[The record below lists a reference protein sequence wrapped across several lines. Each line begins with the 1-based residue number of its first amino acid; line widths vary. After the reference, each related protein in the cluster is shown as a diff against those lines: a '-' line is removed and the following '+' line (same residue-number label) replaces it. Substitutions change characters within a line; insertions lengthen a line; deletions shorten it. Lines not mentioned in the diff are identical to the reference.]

1 MRRAPRN
8 GQFHVQLSV
17 YLFKIIKTHENVFS
31 PNISYQMA
39 PGNFKFNDC
48 AHITDC
54 SKTSRYSLKKCSCFS
69 TKVQRGA
76 VDGIQSQSALIKQR
90 ETGSESLWA
99 LSVPFKCAPQCAFKI
114 PDRNHKTA
122 DSMRRAYCY

>member
-1 MRRAPRN
+1 MVSFMCSYR
-8 GQFHVQLSV
+8 FL
-17 YLFKIIKTHENVFS
+17 YLRLLKLMKMSVFS

-76 VDGIQSQSALIKQR
+76 VDGIQSQSAL
-90 ETGSESLWA
+90 
-99 LSVPFKCAPQCAFKI
+99 
-114 PDRNHKTA
+114 N
-122 DSMRRAYCY
+122 